1 MTDDGGRRKE
11 ERNEGERD
19 EHFVVPHVQHLV
31 YRTLRSAVSSSTSPL
46 LYFSCTTSSYLHNRI
61 VVPSSIVAHIHRRP
75 VERERDR
82 RERTQ
87 CTSVTTFLAHNR
99 KIKHELVLCLFFCL
113 CDTSTRSHLH
123 TSTQSLTPRR
133 PARFGLCSS
142 PPHPRRTAI
151 ATPGG
156 CRFHSTLGSPGRPPN
171 IRCGA

>member
-1 MTDDGGRRKE
+1 MTKEGGRRKE

-99 KIKHELVLCLFFCL
+99 KIKHELVLFSRFLSLRHLHTF
-113 CDTSTRSHLH
+113 TSPHVHAVTHPPSTRSIRVMFFA
-123 TSTQSLTPRR
+123 P
-133 PARFGLCSS
+133 SS
-142 PPHPRRTAI
+142 SSY
-151 ATPGG
+151 
-156 CRFHSTLGSPGRPPN
+156 CHSHAGRL
-171 IRCGA
+171 